1 MTSLKAFFALLTM
14 LAPLAANANACGD
27 KGQNFDAQS
36 AEIKDCQQPVGQPG
50 SVSSGSPYST
60 NPGTIGNNGVNTP
73 TSDST
78 GAPCPG
84 SDAFSGD
91 PNCNPPLTP
100 ADRNGFDTD
109 QGNGVPV
116 NHGTPNVSSVNPN
129 VVEDCQ
135 QEYVTAKQNCRN
147 AICLSNAS
155 KAYGACV
162 EGAH

>member
-1 MTSLKAFFALLTM
+1 MKSLKPFFALLFM

-27 KGQNFDAQS
+27 KGQNFDAQNQ
-36 AEIKDCQQPVGQPG
+36 EIKDCKALVGQPG
-50 SVSSGSPYST
+50 SVSGGSPSPT
-60 NPGTIGNNGVNTP
+60 NPGTIGSNGNNTP
-73 TSDST
+73 TLNST

-100 ADRNGFDTD
+100 ADRNGFNTD

-116 NHGTPNVSSVNPN
+116 DHGTPNVSSVNPN
-129 VVEDCQ
+129 IVQDCQ
-135 QEYVTAKQNCRN
+135 TVYVTAKKNCRN

-155 KAYGACV
+155 KQYSACV
-162 EGAH
+162 EGAR